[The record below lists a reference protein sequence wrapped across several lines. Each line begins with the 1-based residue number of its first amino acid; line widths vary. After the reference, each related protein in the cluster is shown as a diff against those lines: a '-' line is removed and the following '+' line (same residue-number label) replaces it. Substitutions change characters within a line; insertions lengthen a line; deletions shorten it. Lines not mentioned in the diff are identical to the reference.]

1 MEDGEELEFFI
12 VIVFLKGG
20 DRERELLWVIGLC
33 RAATSQ
39 VVREFFPF
47 DIGRV

>member
-20 DRERELLWVIGLC
+20 ERERERTFMGYKYVSSSNLSG
-33 RAATSQ
+33 
-39 VVREFFPF
+39 
-47 DIGRV
+47 G

>member
-20 DRERELLWVIGLC
+20 ERERE
-33 RAATSQ
+33 
-39 VVREFFPF
+39 RERTFM
-47 DIGRV
+47 GYTNVSSSNLSGG

>member
-20 DRERELLWVIGLC
+20 DRERGFMGYRSVSSSNLSG
-33 RAATSQ
+33 
-39 VVREFFPF
+39 
-47 DIGRV
+47 G

>member
-20 DRERELLWVIGLC
+20 ERERE
-33 RAATSQ
+33 
-39 VVREFFPF
+39 RERERTFM
-47 DIGRV
+47 GYTNVSSSNLSGG